1 MEVRERILEKAE
13 AMFLQYGI
21 RSVSMDDIATQ
32 LGISKKTIYQS
43 FADKDELVD
52 AVMVKEI
59 KERQQQCLCCNQEAK
74 DAVHEIFMMMAKILE
89 QFRHM
94 NPVVMYDLEK
104 FHFKSY
110 QKFMQ
115 HKYEFLLGVIRQNI
129 TWGVEEGLYRDD
141 FNQEILARFRLE
153 SMMMAF
159 NIQIFPPSKYNLAEV
174 TQEIIEHFVYGIVT
188 LKGYKLIQKY
198 RQQLSIKSTISNQ

>member
-13 AMFLQYGI
+13 EMFLHYGI

-32 LGISKKTIYQS
+32 LSISKKTIYQS

-52 AVMVKEI
+52 AVIVKEI
-59 KERQQQCLCCNQEAK
+59 HERQQECICCNQEAR
-74 DAVHEIFMMMAKILE
+74 DAIHEIFMMMAKILE

-104 FHFKSY
+104 FHYNSY

-115 HKYEFLLGVIRQNI
+115 HKYEFLLGVIRKNI
-129 TWGVEEGLYRDD
+129 EWGVEDELYRPD
-141 FNQEILARFRLE
+141 FNQEILAKFRLE
-153 SMMMAF
+153 SMMLAF

-174 TQEIIEHFVYGIVT
+174 TQEIIEHFVYGIAT
-188 LKGYKLIQKY
+188 MKGYKLIQKY
-198 RQQLSIKSTISNQ
+198 RQQMQSQIHKH